1 MSKRPK
7 KPRLTRR
14 DLDVLR
20 DAAVFGLI
28 VPELIAPYRFA
39 GKAPAAVTSTLR
51 RLYGRPPHYLY
62 LRPEPLDE
70 RRVYYRLTPRGA
82 RVAEASRSATLR
94 LGKQSLLR
102 RYALAWMICALEPHQ
117 RVLLDR
123 EDAAQLLAGAGHLPK
138 HGFYLHKQ
146 DQKGPRLGL
155 AMVDHGAHPAR
166 IVRKVLRTAER
177 LLSNASSRD
186 LIVADR
192 MTISVLT
199 FDELKREELL
209 MSIRRRMSRQLPV
222 MLCQHGLTPNVVN
235 LLRLETHVVPGLL
248 NLIPH
253 DRPGATQ

>member
-20 DAAVFGLI
+20 DAATFGLI

-51 RLYGRPPHYLY
+51 RLYGRPPSYLY
-62 LRPEPLDE
+62 LRPEPLDD

-102 RYALAWMICALEPHQ
+102 RYALAWLICVHEPHR

-123 EDAAQLLAGAGHLPK
+123 DDAMQLLANASNLPK
-138 HGFYLHKQ
+138 HGFYLRKQ
-146 DQKGPRLGL
+146 EQTGPRLGL
-155 AMVDHGAHPAR
+155 AIVDHGAHPSR
-166 IVRKVLRTAER
+166 IVRKVIRTAER

-186 LIVADR
+186 LIAADR
-192 MTISVLT
+192 MTITLLT
-199 FDELKREELL
+199 FNELKREELHK
-209 MSIRRRMSRQLPV
+209 SIRRRMSRQLPAL
-222 MLCQHGLTPNVVN
+222 LCQYGLSPNVTN
-235 LLRLETHVVPGLL
+235 RLQLEAHVVPGLL

-253 DRPGATQ
+253 DRPGGTQ